1 MDPKDKEYRR
11 LKRLLLL
18 SFYLVL
24 FLIIGIV
31 AYFSLKL
38 GDTDKTVNSQG
49 IRVDHNAAEIRELK
63 ATVKELKDQAKVPGP
78 EGIAGA
84 NGANGTSG
92 LSGKDSQSTS
102 TVIER
107 QTVQEV
113 PLKGTPFTFADF
125 TPDQLASLKGE
136 NARQPVLCKLADGT
150 IGWRLIDNTICL
162 ELGS

>member
-18 SFYLVL
+18 SFYIVL

-31 AYFSLKL
+31 AWFSLRI
-38 GDTDKTVNSQG
+38 GETDKSVSTQG
-49 IRVDHNAAEIRELK
+49 ITVDHNAAEIRELK
-63 ATVKELKDQAKVPGP
+63 AIVKELKEQAKVPGP
-78 EGIAGA
+78 AGIAGTPGA
-84 NGANGTSG
+84 NGANG
-92 LSGKDSQSTS
+92 LSGKDSQSTN

-125 TPDQLASLKGE
+125 TPDQLASLKGD
-136 NARQPVLCKLADGT
+136 NARQPILCKLADGT